1 MSRYNYPR
9 ANNATNAN
17 NTNYYDPVGSQP
29 SQPTGYT
36 YGSATS
42 SASTYPSAATA
53 NYSSAPNSAA
63 YQGYGSSYN
72 SNQQTQQQQ
81 QQYSSN
87 APSNSG
93 TGRAAAPL
101 SSSTGQ
107 DYTQQSTNAATSSSY
122 AYDSTTWGGSGYG
135 AYGGATQ
142 IPNRTQSN
150 NSPLHATQATSS
162 TFGSLNLP
170 DQSRNQSTTSYTA
183 QNYQAPRQTSATSY
197 TQPQTQTH
205 IQAQAT
211 QQPQRYNSPL
221 QAVQTQASQNRQAPR
236 VTAHQPSP
244 RMAAVQQSNRQQS
257 GSVEPVPS
265 AMTVNPSQVYDDRAE
280 RQRKAQIEA
289 EKRRKREAEQAAQK
303 AEEDRIAAEKAKAR
317 AEEDKQ
323 KEETEAAAKK
333 AEYEHKAQQHKKAR
347 EEKRQSKSAAATL
360 QKMASGG
367 RLTMEEE
374 GPPANPEEAEMRAMF
389 KKMREFNA
397 KNPAMLAKLWEEE
410 RSTHVES
417 PKQPTKPTPA
427 ATAAAAAARLTA
439 KQAQSAVS
447 AASANKNGP
456 LKSFQ
461 KPTQKTAA
469 PIHAHASTSLWPP
482 QKKGSLAEAATK
494 WLANLPENAGKTI
507 VKDDVLKILEA
518 NPSYVQLCE
527 ALEGLGLRFERS
539 ALARE
544 LLKAV
549 PDSMKAQVHQ
559 QPVAASPT
567 LPKSSGIASHVNGS
581 ADTPKKRGRPKK
593 NAVLPA
599 SNTVD
604 YEAPRFTSLADTAR
618 EIYHTPDMSMGGP
631 VQAPADVMQPHAT
644 PAVHPP
650 VMNGMNSMNGARA
663 LSASQPPVEIKPEV
677 KPEEPRRPPAD
688 KEEAAR
694 KRTFGDLVDL
704 TAVESD
710 DEAPPKKMLFQMGS
724 GHPNGL
730 TQPNGHPHGQTLP
743 SNAPSNTSM
752 TKPVSANEFYKR
764 SQFEPFPGAYPPL
777 GRLQVAR
784 PWDPKPSP
792 NSATMPSPNE
802 AQPQPH
808 FQPGK
813 PKGPTLEMKQ
823 MERVKGKML
832 VEPIMRDRVARK
844 SRYDPRTIARDV
856 LLATGR
862 HPDMRAL
869 NAHLNTMAKLLGDH
883 GGSFEID
890 GQRGNRSDLSTIR
903 WDIIDVAEPAQ
914 PKVKQVKTR
923 PAAMLVD
930 DIADAD
936 DEDDEL
942 ALTQTVRQ
950 AVDNGDG
957 TMAFVSLQQPDGKVK
972 KKRRRKPLDTIASA
986 ETVSFAAGV
995 DQPRRVTLG
1004 GAAGTPTQRGPAQ
1017 GTTPASAPNSSGPV
1031 GYSQFRTLDA
1041 EGNLVKKKGRP
1052 FGWRKSVH
1060 SREAQGLEPQYPKGS
1075 GGPGG
1080 AGGPSR
1086 KAAAGE
1092 KALVEAKYQ
1101 VWKCGWRG
1109 CKAELH
1115 NLDTL
1120 KKHVVKV
1127 HGKANGRREFECLW
1141 KGCEG
1146 GGQVGKGKGKQTAQG
1161 EEDDDDDDDV
1171 EVASFPDLARWL
1183 EHVNKSHLQPIAW
1196 KLGDGPRGGT
1206 SDYNNTDS
1214 EAYLSDAQGR
1224 SVTPRILA
1232 PGDLGHIHE
1241 AVEFS
1246 RVLPPALRRGHMTMG
1261 ERKAAGELEDLEK
1274 HMKAVGV
1281 VMEGTG
1287 ARFAGRKRRLGF
1299 LDDEEFEDEVSSE
1312 GVHWE
1317 GGEGEDEEEEADAT

>member
-42 SASTYPSAATA
+42 SASNYPSAATA

-72 SNQQTQQQQ
+72 SNQQSQQQ

-101 SSSTGQ
+101 SSLTGQ
-107 DYTQQSTNAATSSSY
+107 DYAQQSTNAATSSSY
-122 AYDSTTWGGSGYG
+122 AYDSTTWGGPGYG
-135 AYGGATQ
+135 TYGGATQ
-142 IPNRTQSN
+142 IPNRNQSN

-170 DQSRNQSTTSYTA
+170 DQSRNQSTASYTA

-205 IQAQAT
+205 TQAQAT

-317 AEEDKQ
+317 DEEDKQ
-323 KEETEAAAKK
+323 KAETEAAAKK
-333 AEYEHKAQQHKKAR
+333 AEYERKAQQSKKAR

-367 RLTMEEE
+367 RLTMDEE

-494 WLANLPENAGKTI
+494 WLANLPENTGKTI
-507 VKDDVLKILEA
+507 AKDDVLKILEA

-559 QPVAASPT
+559 QPAAASPT
-567 LPKSSGIASHVNGS
+567 LPTSSGIAPHVNGS
-581 ADTPKKRGRPKK
+581 ADSPKKRGRPKK
-593 NAVLPA
+593 NAVPPA

-618 EIYHTPDMSMGGP
+618 EIYHTPAMAMGGP
-631 VQAPADVMQPHAT
+631 VQPPAVDMQPLAT
-644 PAVHPP
+644 PATHAP
-650 VMNGMNSMNGARA
+650 VMNGMNGARRP
-663 LSASQPPVEIKPEV
+663 SASQPLVEIKPEV

-730 TQPNGHPHGQTLP
+730 TQPNGPPQGQTLP
-743 SNAPSNTSM
+743 SNVASNTSM
-752 TKPVSANEFYKR
+752 TKPVSANDFYKR
-764 SQFEPFPGAYPPL
+764 SQFEPAYI
-777 GRLQVAR
+777 LQHSDR
-784 PWDPKPSP
+784 FGYLLD
-792 NSATMPSPNE
+792 
-802 AQPQPH
+802 
-808 FQPGK
+808 
-813 PKGPTLEMKQ
+813 
-823 MERVKGKML
+823 
-832 VEPIMRDRVARK
+832 RDGEHAGF
-844 SRYDPRTIARDV
+844 TDV
-856 LLATGR
+856 
-862 HPDMRAL
+862 
-869 NAHLNTMAKLLGDH
+869 
-883 GGSFEID
+883 
-890 GQRGNRSDLSTIR
+890 
-903 WDIIDVAEPAQ
+903 
-914 PKVKQVKTR
+914 
-923 PAAMLVD
+923 
-930 DIADAD
+930 
-936 DEDDEL
+936 
-942 ALTQTVRQ
+942 
-950 AVDNGDG
+950 
-957 TMAFVSLQQPDGKVK
+957 
-972 KKRRRKPLDTIASA
+972 
-986 ETVSFAAGV
+986 
-995 DQPRRVTLG
+995 
-1004 GAAGTPTQRGPAQ
+1004 
-1017 GTTPASAPNSSGPV
+1017 
-1031 GYSQFRTLDA
+1031 
-1041 EGNLVKKKGRP
+1041 
-1052 FGWRKSVH
+1052 
-1060 SREAQGLEPQYPKGS
+1060 
-1075 GGPGG
+1075 
-1080 AGGPSR
+1080 
-1086 KAAAGE
+1086 GE
-1092 KALVEAKYQ
+1092 
-1101 VWKCGWRG
+1101 
-1109 CKAELH
+1109 
-1115 NLDTL
+1115 
-1120 KKHVVKV
+1120 
-1127 HGKANGRREFECLW
+1127 
-1141 KGCEG
+1141 
-1146 GGQVGKGKGKQTAQG
+1146 
-1161 EEDDDDDDDV
+1161 
-1171 EVASFPDLARWL
+1171 
-1183 EHVNKSHLQPIAW
+1183 
-1196 KLGDGPRGGT
+1196 
-1206 SDYNNTDS
+1206 
-1214 EAYLSDAQGR
+1214 
-1224 SVTPRILA
+1224 
-1232 PGDLGHIHE
+1232 
-1241 AVEFS
+1241 
-1246 RVLPPALRRGHMTMG
+1246 
-1261 ERKAAGELEDLEK
+1261 
-1274 HMKAVGV
+1274 
-1281 VMEGTG
+1281 
-1287 ARFAGRKRRLGF
+1287 
-1299 LDDEEFEDEVSSE
+1299 
-1312 GVHWE
+1312 
-1317 GGEGEDEEEEADAT
+1317 

>member
-42 SASTYPSAATA
+42 SASNYPSAATA

-72 SNQQTQQQQ
+72 SNQQSQQQ

-101 SSSTGQ
+101 SSLTGQ
-107 DYTQQSTNAATSSSY
+107 DYAQQSTNAATSSSY
-122 AYDSTTWGGSGYG
+122 AYDSTTWGGPGYG
-135 AYGGATQ
+135 TYGGATQ
-142 IPNRTQSN
+142 IPNRNQSN

-170 DQSRNQSTTSYTA
+170 DQSRNQSTASYTA
-183 QNYQAPRQTSATSY
+183 QNHQAPRQTSAPSY

-205 IQAQAT
+205 TQAQAT

-236 VTAHQPSP
+236 ITAHQPSP
-244 RMAAVQQSNRQQS
+244 RMAVVQQSNRQQS

-289 EKRRKREAEQAAQK
+289 EKRRKREAEQAAQT
-303 AEEDRIAAEKAKAR
+303 AEEDRIAAEKAKAKD
-317 AEEDKQ
+317 EEDNQ
-323 KEETEAAAKK
+323 KAETEAAAKK
-333 AEYEHKAQQHKKAR
+333 AEYERKAQQSKKAR

-367 RLTMEEE
+367 RLTTDEE

-439 KQAQSAVS
+439 KQAQSAAS
-447 AASANKNGP
+447 AASASQNGP
-456 LKSFQ
+456 LKPFQ

-494 WLANLPENAGKTI
+494 WLANLPENTGKTI
-507 VKDDVLKILEA
+507 AKDDVLKILEA

-527 ALEGLGLRFERS
+527 ALEALGLRFERS

-559 QPVAASPT
+559 QPAAASPF
-567 LPKSSGIASHVNGS
+567 LPTVSGIAPHFNGS
-581 ADTPKKRGRPKK
+581 ADTPKKRGRLKK
-593 NAVLPA
+593 NAEPPA

-618 EIYHTPDMSMGGP
+618 EIYHTPAMAMGGP
-631 VQAPADVMQPHAT
+631 VQPPAVDMQPLAT
-644 PAVHPP
+644 PATHAP
-650 VMNGMNSMNGARA
+650 VMNGINGARA
-663 LSASQPPVEIKPEV
+663 PSASQPPVEIKPEV

-710 DEAPPKKMLFQMGS
+710 DEAPPRKMLFQMGS

-730 TQPNGHPHGQTLP
+730 TQPNGPPQGQTLP

-777 GRLQVAR
+777 GRLHVAR

-792 NSATMPSPNE
+792 NAATT
-802 AQPQPH
+802 
-808 FQPGK
+808 
-813 PKGPTLEMKQ
+813 KGPTLEMKQ
-823 MERVKGKML
+823 MDRVKGKML

-914 PKVKQVKTR
+914 PKVKQTKTR
-923 PAAMLVD
+923 PAAMLAD

-942 ALTQTVRQ
+942 ALTHTVRQ
-950 AVDNGDG
+950 TIDNGDG

-972 KKRRRKPLDTIASA
+972 RKRRRKPRHTIASA

-995 DQPRRVTLG
+995 DQPCRVTLG
-1004 GAAGTPTQRGPAQ
+1004 GAAGTPTQRGTAQ

-1052 FGWRKSVH
+1052 FGWRKSVP

-1086 KAAAGE
+1086 KAAGE

-1146 GGQVGKGKGKQTAQG
+1146 DGQVGKGKGKQRLQE
-1161 EEDDDDDDDV
+1161 EEDDEDEV
-1171 EVASFPDLARWL
+1171 EVARFLDLARWL

-1246 RVLPPALRRGHMTMG
+1246 RVLPPALRRGHMTMD

-1274 HMKAVGV
+1274 HKKAVGV

-1299 LDDEEFEDEVSSE
+1299 LDDEVFEDEVSSE

-1317 GGEGEDEEEEADAT
+1317 GGKGEDEDKEEEADAT

>member
-9 ANNATNAN
+9 ASNAPSAN

-36 YGSATS
+36 YGTATS
-42 SASTYPSAATA
+42 SASNYPSAATA
-53 NYSSAPNSAA
+53 SYSSAPNLAA

-72 SNQQTQQQQ
+72 SNPQSQQQQ

-101 SSSTGQ
+101 SSLTGQ
-107 DYTQQSTNAATSSSY
+107 EYAQQSTNAATSSSY
-122 AYDSTTWGGSGYG
+122 AYDNTTWAGSGYG
-135 AYGGATQ
+135 SYGGATQ

-170 DQSRNQSTTSYTA
+170 DQSRNQSTAIHTA
-183 QNYQAPRQTSATSY
+183 QNYRAPRQTSATPSNATYATSY
-197 TQPQTQTH
+197 TQPQTQAHT
-205 IQAQAT
+205 QAQAT

-236 VTAHQPSP
+236 GAAHQPSP
-244 RMAAVQQSNRQQS
+244 RLAAVQQSNRQQS

-303 AEEDRIAAEKAKAR
+303 AEEDRVAAEKAKAK

-323 KEETEAAAKK
+323 KAETEAAAKK
-333 AEYEHKAQQHKKAR
+333 AEYERKAQQYKKAR
-347 EEKRQSKSAAATL
+347 DEKRQSKSAAATL

-367 RLTMEEE
+367 RSAMDEE
-374 GPPANPEEAEMRAMF
+374 GPPANAEEAEMRAMF

-417 PKQPTKPTPA
+417 PKQPAKPTPA
-427 ATAAAAAARLTA
+427 ATAVAAAAKLTA
-439 KQAQSAVS
+439 KQAQSAAS
-447 AASANKNGP
+447 AAGSSQYGP
-456 LKSFQ
+456 VKPSQ

-469 PIHAHASTSLWPP
+469 PIHAQASTSLWPP

-507 VKDDVLKILEA
+507 AKNDVLKILEA

-559 QPVAASPT
+559 QPAAASPT
-567 LPKSSGIASHVNGS
+567 LPTSSGAVPHANGS

-593 NAVLPA
+593 NAVPPA

-604 YEAPRFTSLADTAR
+604 YEAPRFTSLTDAAR

-631 VQAPADVMQPHAT
+631 VQAPADVMQPLAT
-644 PAVHPP
+644 PATHAPI
-650 VMNGMNSMNGARA
+650 MNGMNGARA
-663 LSASQPPVEIKPEV
+663 PSASQPPVEIKPEV

-710 DEAPPKKMLFQMGS
+710 DEAPPRKMLFQMGS
-724 GHPNGL
+724 AHPNGL
-730 TQPNGHPHGQTLP
+730 TQPNGHPQGQTVP
-743 SNAPSNTSM
+743 SNVPSNTSM

-764 SQFEPFPGAYPPL
+764 SQLESFPGAYPPL
-777 GRLQVAR
+777 GRLHVAR
-784 PWDPKPSP
+784 PWDLKPSP
-792 NSATMPSPNE
+792 NAATMPSPNGPP
-802 AQPQPH
+802 PQPS
-808 FQPGK
+808 FQPSR

-823 MERVKGKML
+823 MDRVKGKML

-914 PKVKQVKTR
+914 PKVKQTKTR
-923 PAAMLVD
+923 PTAVLAD
-930 DIADAD
+930 DITDAD
-936 DEDDEL
+936 DEDDEP
-942 ALTQTVRQ
+942 ALTHTVRQ

-957 TMAFVSLQQPDGKVK
+957 TMAFVSVQQPEGKVK
-972 KKRRRKPLDTIASA
+972 KKRGRKPRDTIASA

-995 DQPRRVTLG
+995 DKRRRVTLG

-1017 GTTPASAPNSSGPV
+1017 GTAPASAPNSTGPV

-1080 AGGPSR
+1080 GGGPSR
-1086 KAAAGE
+1086 KAAAGD

-1115 NLDTL
+1115 NLETL

-1127 HGKANGRREFECLW
+1127 HGKANGRQEFECLW
-1141 KGCEG
+1141 KGCQG
-1146 GGQVGKGKGKQTAQG
+1146 DGQVGKGKGKQRLQ
-1161 EEDDDDDDDV
+1161 EEDDDENEV
-1171 EVASFPDLARWL
+1171 EVARFPDLAGWL

-1232 PGDLGHIHE
+1232 PGDLGHVHE
-1241 AVEFS
+1241 AVEVS
-1246 RVLPPALRRGHMTMG
+1246 RVLPAALRRGHMTMD
-1261 ERKAAGELEDLEK
+1261 ERKAAGELEELESHK
-1274 HMKAVGV
+1274 RAVGV

-1287 ARFAGRKRRLGF
+1287 ARFAGKKRRLGF
-1299 LDDEEFEDEVSSE
+1299 LDDEVFEDEVSSE

-1317 GGEGEDEEEEADAT
+1317 GGEAEDDEDD